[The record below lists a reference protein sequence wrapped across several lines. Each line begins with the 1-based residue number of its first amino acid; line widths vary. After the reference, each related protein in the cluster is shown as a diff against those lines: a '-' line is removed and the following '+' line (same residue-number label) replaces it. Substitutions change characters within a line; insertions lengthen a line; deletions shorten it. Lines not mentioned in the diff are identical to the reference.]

1 MDEAMR
7 IGVLEEKIVQFGYRL
22 DAQCRSYLEALESM
36 TVRVASLEERI
47 SGERGLWYRAT
58 KIESELEHLKRLPEM
73 VQRLSDMAQQN
84 AIMLQS
90 LAEHRARSM
99 TGFQQLGVTVISGI
113 LIAIILHLLIPKHA
127 PFSEELRM
135 LKQQQQ
141 QQVPSQ
147 NGAGGQ

>member
-1 MDEAMR
+1 MDEALR

-36 TVRVASLEERI
+36 TVRVANLEERI

-90 LAEHRARSM
+90 LTEHRARSM
-99 TGFQQLGVTVISGI
+99 TGLQQLGVTVISGI

-127 PFSEELRM
+127 PFSEELHM
-135 LKQQQQ
+135 LKQQQ